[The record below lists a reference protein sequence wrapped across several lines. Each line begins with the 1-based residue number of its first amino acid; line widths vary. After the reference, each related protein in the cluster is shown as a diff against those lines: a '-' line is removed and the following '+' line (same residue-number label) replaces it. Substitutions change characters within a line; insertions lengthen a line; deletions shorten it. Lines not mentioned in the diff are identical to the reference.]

1 MNINFVWMVNG
12 NTILNSLVRNNSAN
26 QMFNFHII
34 FLQKNIL
41 NDVGTKNNLVSVRR
55 SDFEVFEGET
65 NTT

>member
-1 MNINFVWMVNG
+1 
-12 NTILNSLVRNNSAN
+12 
-26 QMFNFHII
+26 MFNFHII